1 MKDYKQLIKELP
13 AKSVVFAFGRFNP
26 PTIGHELLVKAVK
39 KLAQQR
45 NADHVIY
52 ASRSQDAKKNPLSVE
67 KKVKYLKLMFKST
80 NFAAAND
87 QERTFIEAAKALN
100 KKYKNIIMI
109 AGSDRIAE
117 FKRLLNTYNG
127 KDFNFDTI
135 EVVSAGE
142 RDPDADDA
150 TGMSASKMR
159 ALAVKG
165 SYSEF
170 KKGLPS
176 TVRDIDGKRLMN
188 DIRDGMGLEPIKEQ
202 IVLVKDE
209 LREKYFREEIFN
221 EGDIVESAGERF
233 TIVKRG
239 SNHLLLKEASG
250 NLVSKW
256 IQDVQPT
263 EEKED
268 MNEELT
274 DKTLRPT
281 DKIKVARI
289 IATMLGIDNVETSS
303 NAENLINQALRKV
316 RTKALNPEA
325 LHILDKMLNL
335 ATEQGIQYDATLKPS
350 KLKEGVTQIGGTD
363 KIETTTDSVV
373 VNKKSKFN
381 MAKDILRFNDF
392 KKLQKMQE
400 HEESEND
407 DKKNNESDH
416 DHEHQVQITDPT
428 EVGHTLVG
436 VAKQDNLRRRKIQY
450 HLGEQHKIP
459 HVDITSYGDEAGH
472 ENTAQHIATNPEH
485 TAKQKKLAKSFLDK
499 MQGMTEQKDKA
510 ALETAKANL
519 MAKHAREKESLAD
532 KHAREKE
539 SLKEEEISEAAPF
552 KTKEDAVKYAK
563 EKVKSHRDK
572 LDGIEIHAHSGGFDV
587 NHTSNSSGRN
597 SLQKIGAKHVG
608 TIYKEEVQL
617 EEHIVHVDDGSNYG
631 DKPHPKDVEHV
642 NAGVKKHGG
651 EFDGHSDKGA
661 YFKFKSQSDAKNF
674 ADHVKKSP
682 HKSVYADL
690 HEEVQLKEATVK
702 TQKYSWGTM
711 KTVHHGADFSIPLHP
726 EHHQAIAKLK
736 DEQEHKFKTED
747 GKHWTAR
754 RKGDEVHFQGA
765 NNGGSTKVKHTD
777 LKEEVQ
783 ICETADAG
791 LAAKAEK
798 SGISIG
804 TLRKVYKRGVAAWN
818 SGHRPGTTPQQ
829 WGMARV
835 NSYIGKGK
843 GTYHGADKDLR
854 EEELHEKKLPEVPKD
869 KESGLPKKYVAG
881 LSDSTAKARAAHFA
895 KADKLSDSNPEA
907 YKPAPGDA
915 TAKTKP
921 SKHTLKYRAMF
932 GEDMDEE
939 LYEACWDTH
948 KQVGMKKKGNRM
960 VPDCVP
966 KNEETEVCP
975 VCGKSPCECEKPN
988 AGPVAT
994 DKPYDAMFKE
1004 DEDEFDFPE
1013 PSDDEIESMAD
1024 ELSDDDYLDTYDE
1037 DELGII
1043 DDETGEELPEDEEEK
1058 KLKESVLMEVL
1069 SRIERMKAKSRIRRT
1084 SAKRERATKIALKR
1098 YSNTA
1103 TINKRARRLAIKM
1116 MKKRL
1121 LRGRDPSKVSVGEKE
1136 RIERTLEQRKALI
1149 GRIATRLAPRVRKV
1163 EKARLSHT
1171 KYTQGK
1177 QPSVF

>member
-13 AKSVVFAFGRFNP
+13 SKSVVFAFGRFNP

-52 ASRSQDAKKNPLSVE
+52 ASRTQDAKKNPLSVE
-67 KKVKYLKLMFKST
+67 KKVKYLKLMFKNT

-100 KKYKNIIMI
+100 KKYKNIVMV
-109 AGSDRIAE
+109 AGSDRIPE
-117 FKRLLNTYNG
+117 FKRLLNNYNG
-127 KDFNFDTI
+127 KEFNFDTI

-159 ALAVKG
+159 SIAVKG
-165 SYSEF
+165 NYAEF

-209 LREKYFREEIFN
+209 LREKYFRGEIFN

-239 SNHLLLKEASG
+239 SNHLLLKEESG

-268 MNEELT
+268 MNEALT
-274 DKTLRPT
+274 DKTLRPN

-289 IATMLGIDNVETSS
+289 IATMLGVDNAETSS
-303 NAENLINQALRKV
+303 NPENLINQALRKV

-350 KLKEGVTQIGGTD
+350 KLKEGVMQIGGTD
-363 KIETTTDSVV
+363 KIETPTDSVV
-373 VNKKSKFN
+373 VNKKSNFN

-392 KKLQKMQE
+392 KKLQKVQE
-400 HEESEND
+400 QHKGKESQAD
-407 DKKNNESDH
+407 HKKDNESDIDADFDSH
-416 DHEHQVQITDPT
+416 KADAR
-428 EVGHTLVG
+428 EVGHTLVSPG
-436 VAKQDNLRRRKIQY
+436 GQDNLRRRKVKH
-450 HLGEQHKIP
+450 HLGEQKVETGMDIHNKIMKKGMS
-459 HVDITSYGDEAGH
+459 TYEKEGGH
-472 ENTAQHIATNPEH
+472 ENTAQHVSTDPEH
-485 TAKQKKLAKSFLDK
+485 SAKQKKLAQSFLSR
-499 MQGMTEQKDKA
+499 MQGVAEEVKGDKDREAKA
-510 ALETAKANL
+510 VAKANL
-519 MAKHAREKESLAD
+519 VTKQAREKESLS
-532 KHAREKE
+532 HRHQRERE
-539 SLKEEEISEAAPF
+539 ALKEEEISEAAPF

-563 EKVKSHRDK
+563 EKVKSHRDT

-617 EEHIVHVDDGSNYG
+617 E
-631 DKPHPKDVEHV
+631 
-642 NAGVKKHGG
+642 
-651 EFDGHSDKGA
+651 
-661 YFKFKSQSDAKNF
+661 
-674 ADHVKKSP
+674 
-682 HKSVYADL
+682 
-690 HEEVQLKEATVK
+690 EATVK

-777 LKEEVQ
+777 LKEET
-783 ICETADAG
+783 IE
-791 LAAKAEK
+791 
-798 SGISIG
+798 
-804 TLRKVYKRGVAAWN
+804 
-818 SGHRPGTTPQQ
+818 
-829 WGMARV
+829 
-835 NSYIGKGK
+835 
-843 GTYHGADKDLR
+843 
-854 EEELHEKKLPEVPKD
+854 EKKVSEPTGKLKD
-869 KESGLPKKYVAG
+869 
-881 LSDSTAKARAAHFA
+881 
-895 KADKLSDSNPEA
+895 
-907 YKPAPGDA
+907 
-915 TAKTKP
+915 
-921 SKHTLKYRAMF
+921 
-932 GEDMDEE
+932 
-939 LYEACWDTH
+939 ACWKGYTA
-948 KQVGMKKKGNRM
+948 VGMKTKNGRK
-960 VPDCVP
+960 VPNCVP
-966 KNEETEVCP
+966 VNEEEIEEEVCP

-994 DKPYDAMFKE
+994 DKPFDPFFKE
-1004 DEDEFDFPE
+1004 DEDEIDFPE
-1013 PSDDEIESMAD
+1013 PSDDEIDGMAN
-1024 ELSDDDYLDTYDE
+1024 ELSDDDYLDAYDE

-1043 DDETGEELPEDEEEK
+1043 DDETGEELEADEEEEK
-1058 KLKESVLMEVL
+1058 KLKESTLMEVL
-1069 SRIERMKAKSRIRRT
+1069 SRIERMKAKARIRRT
-1084 SAKRERATKIALKR
+1084 KAKRERATKIALKR

-1103 TINKRARRLAIKM
+1103 TINKRARRLAIKL

-1136 RIERTLEQRKALI
+1136 RIERTLEKRKAII

-1171 KYTQGK
+1171 KYTQGS

>member
-1 MKDYKQLIKELP
+1 
-13 AKSVVFAFGRFNP
+13 
-26 PTIGHELLVKAVK
+26 
-39 KLAQQR
+39 
-45 NADHVIY
+45 
-52 ASRSQDAKKNPLSVE
+52 
-67 KKVKYLKLMFKST
+67 
-80 NFAAAND
+80 
-87 QERTFIEAAKALN
+87 
-100 KKYKNIIMI
+100 
-109 AGSDRIAE
+109 
-117 FKRLLNTYNG
+117 
-127 KDFNFDTI
+127 
-135 EVVSAGE
+135 
-142 RDPDADDA
+142 
-150 TGMSASKMR
+150 
-159 ALAVKG
+159 
-165 SYSEF
+165 
-170 KKGLPS
+170 
-176 TVRDIDGKRLMN
+176 
-188 DIRDGMGLEPIKEQ
+188 MGLEPIKEQ

-209 LREKYFREEIFN
+209 LREKFFRGEIFN

-233 TIVKRG
+233 TIIKRG

-268 MNEELT
+268 MNEALT

-289 IATMLGIDNVETSS
+289 IATMLGVDNAETSS
-303 NAENLINQALRKV
+303 NPENLINQALRKV

-363 KIETTTDSVV
+363 KIETTTDSIV
-373 VNKKSKFN
+373 VNKNSKYN
-381 MAKDILRFNDF
+381 IAKDILRFNDF
-392 KKLQKMQE
+392 KKLQKMNSVK
-400 HEESEND
+400 EEEEIKTPGQTNQIGGTLTS
-407 DKKNNESDH
+407 SD
-416 DHEHQVQITDPT
+416 TS
-428 EVGHTLVG
+428 
-436 VAKQDNLRRRKIQY
+436 DNLRRRKIKY
-450 HLGEQHKIP
+450 HLGEQNKPP
-459 HVDITSYGDEAGH
+459 HVDMSAYEDESAH
-472 ENTAQHIATNPEH
+472 ENTVDHIISSPEH
-485 TAKQKKLAKSFLDK
+485 TEKQKKLAKSFIDK
-499 MQGMTEQKDKA
+499 LRSVTEQDDSA
-510 ALETAKANL
+510 AKETAKANL
-519 MAKHAREKESLAD
+519 MAKHAREKQSLAD
-532 KHAREKE
+532 KQTREKE

-563 EKVKSHRDK
+563 EKVKTHRDK

-608 TIYKEEVQL
+608 TIYK
-617 EEHIVHVDDGSNYG
+617 
-631 DKPHPKDVEHV
+631 
-642 NAGVKKHGG
+642 
-651 EFDGHSDKGA
+651 
-661 YFKFKSQSDAKNF
+661 
-674 ADHVKKSP
+674 
-682 HKSVYADL
+682 
-690 HEEVQLKEATVK
+690 EEVQLKEATVK

-798 SGISIG
+798 SGVSIG
-804 TLRKVYKRGVAAWN
+804 TLRKVYRRGVAAWN

-835 NSYIGKGK
+835 NSYITKGK

-854 EEELHEKKLPEVPKD
+854 EEEIVENNLPEVPKD

-881 LSDSTAKARAAHFA
+881 LSDATAKARAAHFD
-895 KADKLSDSNPEA
+895 KADKLSDKDPEA

-966 KNEETEVCP
+966 KNEEAEVCP
-975 VCGKSPCECEKPN
+975 VCNKSPCECDKPS
-988 AGPVAT
+988 AGPVTT
-994 DKPYDAMFKE
+994 DKPFDAFFKE

-1024 ELSDDDYLDTYDE
+1024 ELSDDDYLDTYEE
-1037 DELGII
+1037 DELGIV
-1043 DDETGEELPEDEEEK
+1043 DDETGEELPEDEEEEK
-1058 KLKESVLMEVL
+1058 KLKESALMEVL
-1069 SRIERMKAKSRIRRT
+1069 SRIERMKAKARIRRT

-1103 TINKRARRLAIKM
+1103 TINKRARRLAIKL

-1136 RIERTLEQRKALI
+1136 RIERTLEKRKAVI

-1171 KYTQGK
+1171 KYTQGS

>member
-373 VNKKSKFN
+373 VNKNSKYNF
-381 MAKDILRFNDF
+381 AKDILRFNDF
-392 KKLQKMQE
+392 KKLKKMQE

-661 YFKFKSQSDAKNF
+661 YFKFKSKSDAKNF

-690 HEEVQLKEATVK
+690 HEEVQ
-702 TQKYSWGTM
+702 
-711 KTVHHGADFSIPLHP
+711 
-726 EHHQAIAKLK
+726 
-736 DEQEHKFKTED
+736 
-747 GKHWTAR
+747 
-754 RKGDEVHFQGA
+754 
-765 NNGGSTKVKHTD
+765 
-777 LKEEVQ
+777 
-783 ICETADAG
+783 ICETAEAG

-1024 ELSDDDYLDTYDE
+1024 ELSDDDYLDTYEE
-1037 DELGII
+1037 DELGIV

-1058 KLKESVLMEVL
+1058 KLKESALMEVL

-1136 RIERTLEQRKALI
+1136 RIERTLEKRKALI

-1171 KYTQGK
+1171 KYTQGS

>member
-127 KDFNFDTI
+127 KEFNFDTI

-159 ALAVKG
+159 SLAVKG

-202 IVLVKDE
+202 IILVKDE
-209 LREKYFREEIFN
+209 LREKFFRGEIFN

-289 IATMLGIDNVETSS
+289 IATMLGVDNAETSS
-303 NAENLINQALRKV
+303 NPENLINQALRKV

-350 KLKEGVTQIGGTD
+350 KLKEGAMQIGGTD

-373 VNKKSKFN
+373 VNKNSKYN
-381 MAKDILRFNDF
+381 IAKDILRFNDF
-392 KKLQKMQE
+392 KKLQKMNSVK
-400 HEESEND
+400 EEEEVKTPGQTN
-407 DKKNNESDH
+407 
-416 DHEHQVQITDPT
+416 QI
-428 EVGHTLVG
+428 GGTLSSG
-436 VAKQDNLRRRKIQY
+436 DTSDNLRRRKIKY
-450 HLGEQHKIP
+450 HLGEQSKPP
-459 HVDITSYGDEAGH
+459 HVDMSAYEDESAH
-472 ENTAQHIATNPEH
+472 ENTVDHIISSPEH
-485 TAKQKKLAKSFLDK
+485 TEKQKKLAKSFIDRLRSVN
-499 MQGMTEQKDKA
+499 EQDDKA
-510 ALETAKANL
+510 AKETAKANL
-519 MAKHAREKESLAD
+519 MAKHAKEKESLAD
-532 KHAREKE
+532 KHTREKE
-539 SLKEEEISEAAPF
+539 SLK
-552 KTKEDAVKYAK
+552 
-563 EKVKSHRDK
+563 
-572 LDGIEIHAHSGGFDV
+572 
-587 NHTSNSSGRN
+587 
-597 SLQKIGAKHVG
+597 
-608 TIYKEEVQL
+608 

-690 HEEVQLKEATVK
+690 HEEVQ
-702 TQKYSWGTM
+702 
-711 KTVHHGADFSIPLHP
+711 
-726 EHHQAIAKLK
+726 
-736 DEQEHKFKTED
+736 
-747 GKHWTAR
+747 
-754 RKGDEVHFQGA
+754 
-765 NNGGSTKVKHTD
+765 
-777 LKEEVQ
+777 

-791 LAAKAEK
+791 LAAKAAK

-804 TLRKVYKRGVAAWN
+804 TLRKVYRRGVAAWN

-854 EEELHEKKLPEVPKD
+854 EEELQEKKLPEVPKD

-895 KADKLSDSNPEA
+895 KADKLSDSDPEA

-948 KQVGMKKKGNRM
+948 KQIGMKKKGNRM

-975 VCGKSPCECEKPN
+975 VCGKSPCECEKPT
-988 AGPVAT
+988 AGPVTT
-994 DKPYDAMFKE
+994 DKPFDAMFKE

-1024 ELSDDDYLDTYDE
+1024 ELSDDDYLDTYED

-1043 DDETGEELPEDEEEK
+1043 DDETGEELPEDEEEEK
-1058 KLKESVLMEVL
+1058 KLKESALMEVL
-1069 SRIERMKAKSRIRRT
+1069 SRIERMKAKARIRRT

-1103 TINKRARRLAIKM
+1103 TINKRARRLAIKL

-1136 RIERTLEQRKALI
+1136 RIERTLEKRKAVI

-1163 EKARLSHT
+1163 EKARLSNT
-1171 KYTQGK
+1171 KYTQGS

>member
-159 ALAVKG
+159 SLAVKG

-209 LREKYFREEIFN
+209 LREKFFRGEIFN

-268 MNEELT
+268 MNEALT

-289 IATMLGIDNVETSS
+289 IATMLGVDNAETSS
-303 NAENLINQALRKV
+303 NPENLINQALRKV

-373 VNKKSKFN
+373 VNKNSKYN
-381 MAKDILRFNDF
+381 IAKDILRFNDF

-400 HEESEND
+400 REESENN
-407 DKKNNESDH
+407 DKKDNESDH
-416 DHEHQVQITDPT
+416 DYEHQVKITDPT

-436 VAKQDNLRRRKIQY
+436 AGKQDNLRRRKIKY
-450 HLGEQHKIP
+450 HLGEQ
-459 HVDITSYGDEAGH
+459 DDSA
-472 ENTAQHIATNPEH
+472 
-485 TAKQKKLAKSFLDK
+485 AK
-499 MQGMTEQKDKA
+499 
-510 ALETAKANL
+510 ETAKANL

-532 KHAREKE
+532 KHTREKE

-617 EEHIVHVDDGSNYG
+617 
-631 DKPHPKDVEHV
+631 
-642 NAGVKKHGG
+642 
-651 EFDGHSDKGA
+651 
-661 YFKFKSQSDAKNF
+661 
-674 ADHVKKSP
+674 
-682 HKSVYADL
+682 
-690 HEEVQLKEATVK
+690 KEATVK

-736 DEQEHKFKTED
+736 DEQEHHFKTED
-747 GKHWTAR
+747 GKQWTAR

-765 NNGGSTKVKHTD
+765 NNGSSTKVKHTD
-777 LKEEVQ
+777 LKEET
-783 ICETADAG
+783 IE
-791 LAAKAEK
+791 
-798 SGISIG
+798 
-804 TLRKVYKRGVAAWN
+804 
-818 SGHRPGTTPQQ
+818 
-829 WGMARV
+829 
-835 NSYIGKGK
+835 
-843 GTYHGADKDLR
+843 
-854 EEELHEKKLPEVPKD
+854 EKKVPEPTGKLKD
-869 KESGLPKKYVAG
+869 
-881 LSDSTAKARAAHFA
+881 
-895 KADKLSDSNPEA
+895 
-907 YKPAPGDA
+907 
-915 TAKTKP
+915 
-921 SKHTLKYRAMF
+921 
-932 GEDMDEE
+932 
-939 LYEACWDTH
+939 ACWKGYTA
-948 KQVGMKKKGNRM
+948 VGMKTKNGRK
-960 VPDCVP
+960 VPNCVP
-966 KNEETEVCP
+966 VNEEEIEEEVCP
-975 VCGKSPCECEKPN
+975 VCNKSPCECDKPS
-988 AGPVAT
+988 AGPVTT
-994 DKPYDAMFKE
+994 DKPFDPFFKE
-1004 DEDEFDFPE
+1004 DEDEIDFPE
-1013 PSDDEIESMAD
+1013 PSDDDIESMAD
-1024 ELSDDDYLDTYDE
+1024 ELSDDDYLDTYED
-1037 DELGII
+1037 DELGIV
-1043 DDETGEELPEDEEEK
+1043 DDETGEELPEDEEEEK
-1058 KLKESVLMEVL
+1058 KLKESALMEVL
-1069 SRIERMKAKSRIRRT
+1069 SRIERMKAKARIRRT

-1103 TINKRARRLAIKM
+1103 TINKRARRLAIKL

-1136 RIERTLEQRKALI
+1136 RIERTLEKRKAVI

-1171 KYTQGK
+1171 KYTQGS

>member
-127 KDFNFDTI
+127 KEFNFDTI

-159 ALAVKG
+159 SLAVKG

-176 TVRDIDGKRLMN
+176 SVRDIDGKRLMN

-202 IVLVKDE
+202 IILVKDE
-209 LREKYFREEIFN
+209 LREKFFRGEIFN

-268 MNEELT
+268 MNEALT
-274 DKTLRPT
+274 DKTLRPN

-289 IATMLGIDNVETSS
+289 IATMLGVDNAETSS
-303 NAENLINQALRKV
+303 NPENLINQALRKV

-350 KLKEGVTQIGGTD
+350 KLKEGAMQIGGTD
-363 KIETTTDSVV
+363 KIETPTDSVV
-373 VNKKSKFN
+373 VNKNSKYNF
-381 MAKDILRFNDF
+381 AKDILRFNDF

-400 HEESEND
+400 HEESESD
-407 DKKNNESDH
+407 DKKDNESDH
-416 DHEHQVQITDPT
+416 DYEHQVQITDPT

-436 VAKQDNLRRRKIQY
+436 AGKQDNLRRRKIKY

-459 HVDITSYGDEAGH
+459 HVDMTSYGDEAGH

-539 SLKEEEISEAAPF
+539 SLKEE
-552 KTKEDAVKYAK
+552 
-563 EKVKSHRDK
+563 
-572 LDGIEIHAHSGGFDV
+572 
-587 NHTSNSSGRN
+587 
-597 SLQKIGAKHVG
+597 
-608 TIYKEEVQL
+608 
-617 EEHIVHVDDGSNYG
+617 HIVHVDDGSNYG

-690 HEEVQLKEATVK
+690 HEEVQ
-702 TQKYSWGTM
+702 
-711 KTVHHGADFSIPLHP
+711 
-726 EHHQAIAKLK
+726 
-736 DEQEHKFKTED
+736 
-747 GKHWTAR
+747 
-754 RKGDEVHFQGA
+754 
-765 NNGGSTKVKHTD
+765 
-777 LKEEVQ
+777 
-783 ICETADAG
+783 ICETAEAG

-798 SGISIG
+798 SGVSIG
-804 TLRKVYKRGVAAWN
+804 TLRKVYRRGVAAWN

-835 NSYIGKGK
+835 NSYITKGK

-854 EEELHEKKLPEVPKD
+854 EEELQEKKLPEVPKD

-881 LSDSTAKARAAHFA
+881 LSDATAKARAAHW
-895 KADKLSDSNPEA
+895 DKMDKKSDSDPSA
-907 YKPAPGDA
+907 YEPAPGDA

-932 GEDMDEE
+932 NEDMDEE

-948 KQVGMKKKGNRM
+948 KQIGMKKKGNRM

-975 VCGKSPCECEKPN
+975 VCGKSPCECEKPTT
-988 AGPVAT
+988 GPVAT
-994 DKPYDAMFKE
+994 DKPFDAMFKE

-1024 ELSDDDYLDTYDE
+1024 ELSDDDYLDTYEE
-1037 DELGII
+1037 DELGIV
-1043 DDETGEELPEDEEEK
+1043 DDETGEELPEDEEEEK
-1058 KLKESVLMEVL
+1058 KLKESALMEVL
-1069 SRIERMKAKSRIRRT
+1069 SRIERMKAKARIRRT

-1103 TINKRARRLAIKM
+1103 TINKRARRLAIKL

-1136 RIERTLEQRKALI
+1136 RIERTLEKRKAVI

-1171 KYTQGK
+1171 KYTQGS

>member
-127 KDFNFDTI
+127 KEFNFDTI

-159 ALAVKG
+159 SLAVKG

-202 IVLVKDE
+202 IILVKDE
-209 LREKYFREEIFN
+209 LREKFFRGEIFN

-289 IATMLGIDNVETSS
+289 IATMLGVDNAETSS
-303 NAENLINQALRKV
+303 NPENLINQALRKV

-350 KLKEGVTQIGGTD
+350 KLKEGAMQIGGTD

-373 VNKKSKFN
+373 VNKNSKYN
-381 MAKDILRFNDF
+381 IAKDILRFNDF
-392 KKLQKMQE
+392 KKLQKMNSVK
-400 HEESEND
+400 EEEEVKTPGQTN
-407 DKKNNESDH
+407 
-416 DHEHQVQITDPT
+416 QI
-428 EVGHTLVG
+428 GGTLSSG
-436 VAKQDNLRRRKIQY
+436 DTSDNLRRRKIKY
-450 HLGEQHKIP
+450 HLGEQSKPP
-459 HVDITSYGDEAGH
+459 HVDMSAYEDESAH
-472 ENTAQHIATNPEH
+472 ENTVDHIISSPEH
-485 TAKQKKLAKSFLDK
+485 TEKQKKLAKSFIDRLRSVN
-499 MQGMTEQKDKA
+499 EQDDKA
-510 ALETAKANL
+510 AKETAKANL

-532 KHAREKE
+532 KHTREKE
-539 SLKEEEISEAAPF
+539 SLK
-552 KTKEDAVKYAK
+552 
-563 EKVKSHRDK
+563 
-572 LDGIEIHAHSGGFDV
+572 
-587 NHTSNSSGRN
+587 
-597 SLQKIGAKHVG
+597 
-608 TIYKEEVQL
+608 

-690 HEEVQLKEATVK
+690 HEEVQ
-702 TQKYSWGTM
+702 
-711 KTVHHGADFSIPLHP
+711 
-726 EHHQAIAKLK
+726 
-736 DEQEHKFKTED
+736 
-747 GKHWTAR
+747 
-754 RKGDEVHFQGA
+754 
-765 NNGGSTKVKHTD
+765 
-777 LKEEVQ
+777 

-791 LAAKAEK
+791 LAAKAAK

-804 TLRKVYKRGVAAWN
+804 TLRKVYRRGVAAWN

-854 EEELHEKKLPEVPKD
+854 EEELQEKKLPEVPKD

-881 LSDSTAKARAAHFA
+881 LSDSTAKARAAHFT
-895 KADKLSDSNPEA
+895 KADKLSDSDPEA

-948 KQVGMKKKGNRM
+948 KQIGMKKKGNRM

-975 VCGKSPCECEKPN
+975 VCGKSPCECEKPT
-988 AGPVAT
+988 AGPVTT
-994 DKPYDAMFKE
+994 DKPFDAMFKE

-1024 ELSDDDYLDTYDE
+1024 ELSDDDYLDTYED

-1043 DDETGEELPEDEEEK
+1043 DDETGEELPEDEEEEK
-1058 KLKESVLMEVL
+1058 KLKESALMEVL
-1069 SRIERMKAKSRIRRT
+1069 SRIERMKAKARIRRT

-1103 TINKRARRLAIKM
+1103 TINKRARRLAIKL

-1136 RIERTLEQRKALI
+1136 RIERTLEKRKAVI

-1163 EKARLSHT
+1163 EKARLSNT
-1171 KYTQGK
+1171 KYTQGS

>member
-159 ALAVKG
+159 SLAVKG

-209 LREKYFREEIFN
+209 LREKFFRGEIFN

-268 MNEELT
+268 MNEALT

-289 IATMLGIDNVETSS
+289 IATMLGVDNAETSS
-303 NAENLINQALRKV
+303 NPENLINQALRKV

-373 VNKKSKFN
+373 VNKNSKYN
-381 MAKDILRFNDF
+381 IAKDILRFNDF

-400 HEESEND
+400 REESENN
-407 DKKNNESDH
+407 DKKDNESDH
-416 DHEHQVQITDPT
+416 DYEHQVKITDPT

-436 VAKQDNLRRRKIQY
+436 AGKQDNLRRRKIKY
-450 HLGEQHKIP
+450 HLGEQ
-459 HVDITSYGDEAGH
+459 DDSA
-472 ENTAQHIATNPEH
+472 
-485 TAKQKKLAKSFLDK
+485 AK
-499 MQGMTEQKDKA
+499 
-510 ALETAKANL
+510 ETAKANL
-519 MAKHAREKESLAD
+519 MAKHAKEKESLAD

-617 EEHIVHVDDGSNYG
+617 
-631 DKPHPKDVEHV
+631 
-642 NAGVKKHGG
+642 
-651 EFDGHSDKGA
+651 
-661 YFKFKSQSDAKNF
+661 
-674 ADHVKKSP
+674 
-682 HKSVYADL
+682 
-690 HEEVQLKEATVK
+690 KEATVK

-736 DEQEHKFKTED
+736 DEQEHHFKTED
-747 GKHWTAR
+747 GKQWTAR

-765 NNGGSTKVKHTD
+765 NNGSSTKVKHTD
-777 LKEEVQ
+777 LKEET
-783 ICETADAG
+783 IE
-791 LAAKAEK
+791 
-798 SGISIG
+798 
-804 TLRKVYKRGVAAWN
+804 
-818 SGHRPGTTPQQ
+818 
-829 WGMARV
+829 
-835 NSYIGKGK
+835 
-843 GTYHGADKDLR
+843 
-854 EEELHEKKLPEVPKD
+854 EKKVPEPTGKLKD
-869 KESGLPKKYVAG
+869 
-881 LSDSTAKARAAHFA
+881 
-895 KADKLSDSNPEA
+895 
-907 YKPAPGDA
+907 
-915 TAKTKP
+915 
-921 SKHTLKYRAMF
+921 
-932 GEDMDEE
+932 
-939 LYEACWDTH
+939 ACWKGYTA
-948 KQVGMKKKGNRM
+948 VGMKTKNGRK
-960 VPDCVP
+960 VPNCVP
-966 KNEETEVCP
+966 VNEEEIEEEVCP
-975 VCGKSPCECEKPN
+975 VCNKSPCECDKPS
-988 AGPVAT
+988 AGPVTT
-994 DKPYDAMFKE
+994 DKPFDPFFKE
-1004 DEDEFDFPE
+1004 DEDEIDFPE
-1013 PSDDEIESMAD
+1013 PSDDDIESMAD
-1024 ELSDDDYLDTYDE
+1024 ELSDDDYLETYED
-1037 DELGII
+1037 DELGIV
-1043 DDETGEELPEDEEEK
+1043 DDETGEELPEDEEEEK
-1058 KLKESVLMEVL
+1058 KLKESALMEVL
-1069 SRIERMKAKSRIRRT
+1069 SRIERMKAKARIRRT

-1103 TINKRARRLAIKM
+1103 TINKRARRLAIKL

-1136 RIERTLEQRKALI
+1136 RIERTLEKRKAVI

-1171 KYTQGK
+1171 KYTQGS

>member
-127 KDFNFDTI
+127 KEFNFDTI

-159 ALAVKG
+159 SLAVKG

-176 TVRDIDGKRLMN
+176 SVRDIDGKRLMN

-202 IVLVKDE
+202 IILVKDE
-209 LREKYFREEIFN
+209 LREKFFRGEIFN

-268 MNEELT
+268 MNEALT
-274 DKTLRPT
+274 DKTLRPN

-289 IATMLGIDNVETSS
+289 IATMLGVDNAETSS
-303 NAENLINQALRKV
+303 NPENLINQALRKV

-350 KLKEGVTQIGGTD
+350 KLKEGAMQIGGTD
-363 KIETTTDSVV
+363 KIETPTDSVV
-373 VNKKSKFN
+373 VNKNSKYN
-381 MAKDILRFNDF
+381 IAKDILRFNDF

-400 HEESEND
+400 HEESESD
-407 DKKNNESDH
+407 DKKDNESDH
-416 DHEHQVQITDPT
+416 DYEHQVQITDPT

-436 VAKQDNLRRRKIQY
+436 AGKQDNLRRRKIKY

-459 HVDITSYGDEAGH
+459 HVDMTSYGDEAGH

-539 SLKEEEISEAAPF
+539 SLKEE
-552 KTKEDAVKYAK
+552 
-563 EKVKSHRDK
+563 
-572 LDGIEIHAHSGGFDV
+572 
-587 NHTSNSSGRN
+587 
-597 SLQKIGAKHVG
+597 
-608 TIYKEEVQL
+608 
-617 EEHIVHVDDGSNYG
+617 HIVHVDDGSNYG

-690 HEEVQLKEATVK
+690 HEEIQLEEATVK

-765 NNGGSTKVKHTD
+765 NNGSSTKVKHTD
-777 LKEEVQ
+777 LKEET
-783 ICETADAG
+783 IE
-791 LAAKAEK
+791 
-798 SGISIG
+798 
-804 TLRKVYKRGVAAWN
+804 
-818 SGHRPGTTPQQ
+818 
-829 WGMARV
+829 
-835 NSYIGKGK
+835 
-843 GTYHGADKDLR
+843 
-854 EEELHEKKLPEVPKD
+854 EKKVSEPTGKLKD
-869 KESGLPKKYVAG
+869 
-881 LSDSTAKARAAHFA
+881 
-895 KADKLSDSNPEA
+895 
-907 YKPAPGDA
+907 
-915 TAKTKP
+915 
-921 SKHTLKYRAMF
+921 
-932 GEDMDEE
+932 
-939 LYEACWDTH
+939 ACWKGYTA
-948 KQVGMKKKGNRM
+948 VGMKTKNGRK
-960 VPDCVP
+960 VPNCVP
-966 KNEETEVCP
+966 VNEEEIEEEVCP
-975 VCGKSPCECEKPN
+975 VCGKSPCECEKPT
-988 AGPVAT
+988 AGPVTT
-994 DKPYDAMFKE
+994 DKPFDAMFKE

-1037 DELGII
+1037 DELGIV
-1043 DDETGEELPEDEEEK
+1043 DDETGEELPEDEEEEK
-1058 KLKESVLMEVL
+1058 KLKESTLMEVL
-1069 SRIERMKAKSRIRRT
+1069 SRIERMKAKARIRRT

-1103 TINKRARRLAIKM
+1103 TINKRARRLAIKL

-1136 RIERTLEQRKALI
+1136 RIERTLEKRKAVI

-1171 KYTQGK
+1171 KYTQGS

>member
-127 KDFNFDTI
+127 KEFNFDTI

-159 ALAVKG
+159 SLAVKG

-176 TVRDIDGKRLMN
+176 SVRDIDGKRLMN

-209 LREKYFREEIFN
+209 LREKFFRGEIFN

-289 IATMLGIDNVETSS
+289 IATMLGVDNAETSS
-303 NAENLINQALRKV
+303 NPENLINQALRKV

-350 KLKEGVTQIGGTD
+350 KLKEGAMQIGGTD

-373 VNKKSKFN
+373 VNKNSKYN
-381 MAKDILRFNDF
+381 IAKDILRFNDF
-392 KKLQKMQE
+392 KKLQKMNSVK
-400 HEESEND
+400 EEEEVKTPGQTN
-407 DKKNNESDH
+407 
-416 DHEHQVQITDPT
+416 QI
-428 EVGHTLVG
+428 GGTLSLG
-436 VAKQDNLRRRKIQY
+436 DTTDNLRRRKIKY
-450 HLGEQHKIP
+450 HLGEQSKPP
-459 HVDITSYGDEAGH
+459 HVDMSAYEDESAH
-472 ENTAQHIATNPEH
+472 ENTVDHIISSPEH
-485 TAKQKKLAKSFLDK
+485 TEKQKKLAKSFIDRLRSVN
-499 MQGMTEQKDKA
+499 EQDDKA
-510 ALETAKANL
+510 AKETAKANL

-532 KHAREKE
+532 KHTREKE
-539 SLKEEEISEAAPF
+539 SLK
-552 KTKEDAVKYAK
+552 
-563 EKVKSHRDK
+563 
-572 LDGIEIHAHSGGFDV
+572 
-587 NHTSNSSGRN
+587 
-597 SLQKIGAKHVG
+597 
-608 TIYKEEVQL
+608 

-682 HKSVYADL
+682 HKSVHADL
-690 HEEVQLKEATVK
+690 H
-702 TQKYSWGTM
+702 
-711 KTVHHGADFSIPLHP
+711 
-726 EHHQAIAKLK
+726 
-736 DEQEHKFKTED
+736 
-747 GKHWTAR
+747 
-754 RKGDEVHFQGA
+754 
-765 NNGGSTKVKHTD
+765 
-777 LKEEVQ
+777 EEVQ

-791 LAAKAEK
+791 LAAKAAK

-804 TLRKVYKRGVAAWN
+804 TLRKVYRRGVAAWN

-835 NSYIGKGK
+835 NSYIGKGS

-854 EEELHEKKLPEVPKD
+854 EEELQEKKLPEVPKD

-895 KADKLSDSNPEA
+895 KADKLSDSDPEA

-948 KQVGMKKKGNRM
+948 KQIGMKKKGNRM

-975 VCGKSPCECEKPN
+975 VCGKSPCECEKPT
-988 AGPVAT
+988 AGPVTT
-994 DKPYDAMFKE
+994 DKPFDAMFKE

-1024 ELSDDDYLDTYDE
+1024 ELSDDDYLDTYED

-1043 DDETGEELPEDEEEK
+1043 DDETGEELPEDEEEEK
-1058 KLKESVLMEVL
+1058 KLKESALMEVL
-1069 SRIERMKAKSRIRRT
+1069 SRIERMKAKARIRRT

-1103 TINKRARRLAIKM
+1103 TINKRARRLAIKL

-1136 RIERTLEQRKALI
+1136 RIERTLEKRKAVI

-1163 EKARLSHT
+1163 EKARLSNT
-1171 KYTQGK
+1171 KYTQGS

>member
-127 KDFNFDTI
+127 KEFNFDTI

-159 ALAVKG
+159 SLAVKG

-176 TVRDIDGKRLMN
+176 SVRDIDGKRLMN

-202 IVLVKDE
+202 IILVKDE
-209 LREKYFREEIFN
+209 LREKFFRGEIFN

-268 MNEELT
+268 MNEALT
-274 DKTLRPT
+274 DKTLRPN

-289 IATMLGIDNVETSS
+289 IATMLGVDNAETSS
-303 NAENLINQALRKV
+303 NPENLINQALRKV

-350 KLKEGVTQIGGTD
+350 KLKEGAMQIGGTD
-363 KIETTTDSVV
+363 KIETPTDSVV
-373 VNKKSKFN
+373 VNKNSKYNF
-381 MAKDILRFNDF
+381 AKDILRFNDF

-400 HEESEND
+400 HEESESD
-407 DKKNNESDH
+407 DKKDNESDH
-416 DHEHQVQITDPT
+416 DYEHQVQITDPT

-436 VAKQDNLRRRKIQY
+436 AGKQDNLRRRKIKY

-459 HVDITSYGDEAGH
+459 HVDMTSYGDEAGH

-539 SLKEEEISEAAPF
+539 SLKEE
-552 KTKEDAVKYAK
+552 
-563 EKVKSHRDK
+563 
-572 LDGIEIHAHSGGFDV
+572 
-587 NHTSNSSGRN
+587 
-597 SLQKIGAKHVG
+597 
-608 TIYKEEVQL
+608 
-617 EEHIVHVDDGSNYG
+617 HIVHVDDGSNYG

-690 HEEVQLKEATVK
+690 HEEIQLEEATVK

-765 NNGGSTKVKHTD
+765 NNGSSTKVKHTD
-777 LKEEVQ
+777 LKEET
-783 ICETADAG
+783 IE
-791 LAAKAEK
+791 
-798 SGISIG
+798 
-804 TLRKVYKRGVAAWN
+804 
-818 SGHRPGTTPQQ
+818 
-829 WGMARV
+829 
-835 NSYIGKGK
+835 
-843 GTYHGADKDLR
+843 
-854 EEELHEKKLPEVPKD
+854 EKKVSEPTGKLKD
-869 KESGLPKKYVAG
+869 
-881 LSDSTAKARAAHFA
+881 
-895 KADKLSDSNPEA
+895 
-907 YKPAPGDA
+907 
-915 TAKTKP
+915 
-921 SKHTLKYRAMF
+921 
-932 GEDMDEE
+932 
-939 LYEACWDTH
+939 ACWKGYTA
-948 KQVGMKKKGNRM
+948 VGMKTKNGRK
-960 VPDCVP
+960 VPNCVP
-966 KNEETEVCP
+966 VNEEEIEEEVCP
-975 VCGKSPCECEKPN
+975 VCGKSPCECEKPT
-988 AGPVAT
+988 AGPVTT
-994 DKPYDAMFKE
+994 DKPFDAMFKE

-1013 PSDDEIESMAD
+1013 PSDDEIDSMAD
-1024 ELSDDDYLDTYDE
+1024 ELSDDDYLDTYEE
-1037 DELGII
+1037 DELGIV
-1043 DDETGEELPEDEEEK
+1043 DDETGEELPEDEEEEK
-1058 KLKESVLMEVL
+1058 KLKESALMEVL
-1069 SRIERMKAKSRIRRT
+1069 SRIERMKAKARIRRT

-1103 TINKRARRLAIKM
+1103 TINKRARRLAIKL

-1136 RIERTLEQRKALI
+1136 RIERTLEKRKAII

-1171 KYTQGK
+1171 KYTQGS

>member
-1 MKDYKQLIKELP
+1 MDKMKDYKQLIKELP
-13 AKSVVFAFGRFNP
+13 SKTVVFAFGRFNP
-26 PTIGHELLVKAVK
+26 PTMGHELLVKAVK
-39 KLAQQR
+39 KLAGQR

-67 KKVKYLKLMFKST
+67 KKIKYLKLMFKNT

-87 QERTFIEAAKALN
+87 QERTFIEAAKVLN

-109 AGSDRIAE
+109 AGSDRISE

-127 KDFNFDTI
+127 KEFNFDTI

-159 ALAVKG
+159 SLAVKG
-165 SYSEF
+165 SYVEF

-176 TVRDIDGKRLMN
+176 SVRDIDGKRLMN

-202 IVLVKDE
+202 IVFVKDK
-209 LREKYFREEIFN
+209 LREKFFRGEIFN
-221 EGDIVESAGERF
+221 EGDIVESDGERF

-239 SNHLLLKEASG
+239 SNHLLLKESSG

-268 MNEELT
+268 MNEALT

-289 IATMLGIDNVETSS
+289 IATMLGVDNAETSS
-303 NAENLINQALRKV
+303 NPENLINQALRKV

-350 KLKEGVTQIGGTD
+350 KLKEGAMQIGGTD

-373 VNKKSKFN
+373 VNKNSKYN
-381 MAKDILRFNDF
+381 IAKDILRFNDF
-392 KKLQKMQE
+392 KKLQKMNSVKEEQE
-400 HEESEND
+400 ETPG
-407 DKKNNESDH
+407 
-416 DHEHQVQITDPT
+416 QTVQIGATI
-428 EVGHTLVG
+428 
-436 VAKQDNLRRRKIQY
+436 AKDSTDNLRRRKVKY
-450 HLGEQHKIP
+450 HLGEQ
-459 HVDITSYGDEAGH
+459 D
-472 ENTAQHIATNPEH
+472 
-485 TAKQKKLAKSFLDK
+485 
-499 MQGMTEQKDKA
+499 DKA
-510 ALETAKANL
+510 AKETAKANL

-532 KHAREKE
+532 KHTREKE
-539 SLKEEEISEAAPF
+539 SLSELSTDLLARYKKKAGEQASAADKAGDYDKGNKRFSGIIKATKKQFNNDLKEE
-552 KTKEDAVKYAK
+552 
-563 EKVKSHRDK
+563 H
-572 LDGIEIHAHSGGFDV
+572 L
-587 NHTSNSSGRN
+587 
-597 SLQKIGAKHVG
+597 
-608 TIYKEEVQL
+608 
-617 EEHIVHVDDGSNYG
+617 VHVDDGSNYG

-682 HKSVYADL
+682 HKSVHADL
-690 HEEVQLKEATVK
+690 H
-702 TQKYSWGTM
+702 
-711 KTVHHGADFSIPLHP
+711 
-726 EHHQAIAKLK
+726 
-736 DEQEHKFKTED
+736 
-747 GKHWTAR
+747 
-754 RKGDEVHFQGA
+754 
-765 NNGGSTKVKHTD
+765 
-777 LKEEVQ
+777 EEVQ

-791 LAAKAEK
+791 LAAKAAK

-835 NSYIGKGK
+835 NSYIGKGS

-854 EEELHEKKLPEVPKD
+854 EEELQEKKLPEVPKD

-895 KADKLSDSNPEA
+895 KADKLSDSDPEA

-932 GEDMDEE
+932 GESMDEE

-948 KQVGMKKKGNRM
+948 KQIGMKKKGNRM

-966 KNEETEVCP
+966 KNEENT
-975 VCGKSPCECEKPN
+975 
-988 AGPVAT
+988 
-994 DKPYDAMFKE
+994 MFKE

-1013 PSDDEIESMAD
+1013 PSDDDIESMAD
-1024 ELSDDDYLDTYDE
+1024 KLTDDDYLETYDE

-1043 DDETGEELPEDEEEK
+1043 DDETGEELPEDEEEEK
-1058 KLKESVLMEVL
+1058 KLKESALMEVL

-1103 TINKRARRLAIKM
+1103 TINKRARRLAVKL
-1116 MKKRL
+1116 MKQRM
-1121 LRGRDPSKVSVGEKE
+1121 LRGRDVSKLSVGEKE
-1136 RIERTLEQRKALI
+1136 RIERTLEQRKAII
-1149 GRIATRLAPRVRKV
+1149 GRIATRLAPRVRKI
-1163 EKARLSHT
+1163 EKARLSHS
-1171 KYTQGK
+1171 KYTQGN

>member
-127 KDFNFDTI
+127 KEFNFDTI

-159 ALAVKG
+159 SLAVKG

-176 TVRDIDGKRLMN
+176 SVRDIDGKRLMN

-209 LREKYFREEIFN
+209 LREKFFRGEIFN

-274 DKTLRPT
+274 DKTLRPN

-289 IATMLGIDNVETSS
+289 IATMLGVDNAETSS
-303 NAENLINQALRKV
+303 NPENLINQALRKV

-350 KLKEGVTQIGGTD
+350 KLKEGAMQIGGTD

-373 VNKKSKFN
+373 VNKNSKYN
-381 MAKDILRFNDF
+381 IAKDILRFNDF
-392 KKLQKMQE
+392 KKLQKMNSVK
-400 HEESEND
+400 EEEEVKTPGQTN
-407 DKKNNESDH
+407 
-416 DHEHQVQITDPT
+416 QI
-428 EVGHTLVG
+428 GGTLSSG
-436 VAKQDNLRRRKIQY
+436 DTSDNLRRRKIKY
-450 HLGEQHKIP
+450 HLGEQSKPP
-459 HVDITSYGDEAGH
+459 HVDMSAYEDESAH
-472 ENTAQHIATNPEH
+472 ENTVDHIISSPEH
-485 TAKQKKLAKSFLDK
+485 TEKQKKLAKSFIDRLRSVN
-499 MQGMTEQKDKA
+499 EQDDKA
-510 ALETAKANL
+510 AKETAKANL
-519 MAKHAREKESLAD
+519 MAKHAKEKESLAD
-532 KHAREKE
+532 KHTREKE
-539 SLKEEEISEAAPF
+539 SLK
-552 KTKEDAVKYAK
+552 
-563 EKVKSHRDK
+563 
-572 LDGIEIHAHSGGFDV
+572 
-587 NHTSNSSGRN
+587 
-597 SLQKIGAKHVG
+597 
-608 TIYKEEVQL
+608 

-690 HEEVQLKEATVK
+690 HEEVQ
-702 TQKYSWGTM
+702 
-711 KTVHHGADFSIPLHP
+711 
-726 EHHQAIAKLK
+726 
-736 DEQEHKFKTED
+736 
-747 GKHWTAR
+747 
-754 RKGDEVHFQGA
+754 
-765 NNGGSTKVKHTD
+765 
-777 LKEEVQ
+777 

-791 LAAKAEK
+791 LAAKAAK

-804 TLRKVYKRGVAAWN
+804 TLRKVYRRGVAAWN

-854 EEELHEKKLPEVPKD
+854 EEELQEKKLPEVPKD

-895 KADKLSDSNPEA
+895 KADKLSDSDPEA

-948 KQVGMKKKGNRM
+948 KQIGMKKKGNRM

-975 VCGKSPCECEKPN
+975 VCGKSPCECEKPT
-988 AGPVAT
+988 AGPVTT
-994 DKPYDAMFKE
+994 DKPFDAMFKE

-1024 ELSDDDYLDTYDE
+1024 ELSDDDYLDTYED

-1043 DDETGEELPEDEEEK
+1043 DDETGEELPEDEEEEK
-1058 KLKESVLMEVL
+1058 KLKESALMEVL
-1069 SRIERMKAKSRIRRT
+1069 SRIERMKAKARIRRT
-1084 SAKRERATKIALKR
+1084 SAKRARATKIALKR

-1103 TINKRARRLAIKM
+1103 TINKRARRLAIKL

-1136 RIERTLEQRKALI
+1136 RIERTLEKRKAVI

-1163 EKARLSHT
+1163 EKARLSNT
-1171 KYTQGK
+1171 KYTQGS

>member
-13 AKSVVFAFGRFNP
+13 SKSVVFAFGRFNP

-52 ASRSQDAKKNPLSVE
+52 ASRTQDAKKNPLSVE
-67 KKVKYLKLMFKST
+67 KKVKYLKLMFKNT

-100 KKYKNIIMI
+100 KKYKNIVMV
-109 AGSDRIAE
+109 AGSDRIPE
-117 FKRLLNTYNG
+117 FKRLLNNYNG
-127 KDFNFDTI
+127 KEFNFDTI

-159 ALAVKG
+159 SIAVKG
-165 SYSEF
+165 NYAEF

-209 LREKYFREEIFN
+209 LREKYFRGEIFN

-239 SNHLLLKEASG
+239 SNHLLLKEESG

-268 MNEELT
+268 MNEALT
-274 DKTLRPT
+274 DKTLRPN

-289 IATMLGIDNVETSS
+289 IATMLGVDNAETSS
-303 NAENLINQALRKV
+303 NPENLINQALRKV

-335 ATEQGIQYDATLKPS
+335 ATEQGIQYDSTLKPS
-350 KLKEGVTQIGGTD
+350 KLKEGVMQIGGTD
-363 KIETTTDSVV
+363 KIETPTDSVV
-373 VNKKSKFN
+373 VNKKSNFN

-392 KKLQKMQE
+392 KKLQKVQE
-400 HEESEND
+400 QHKGKESQADHNKD
-407 DKKNNESDH
+407 NESDVDADFDSH
-416 DHEHQVQITDPT
+416 KADKR
-428 EVGHTLVG
+428 EVGHTLVSPG
-436 VAKQDNLRRRKIQY
+436 GQDNLRRRKVKY
-450 HLGEQHKIP
+450 HLGEQKVETGMDIHNKIMKKGMS
-459 HVDITSYGDEAGH
+459 TYEKEGGH
-472 ENTAQHIATNPEH
+472 ELTAQHISTDPEH
-485 TAKQKKLAKSFLDK
+485 SAKQKKLAQSFLSR
-499 MQGMTEQKDKA
+499 MQGVAEEVKDGKDKEA
-510 ALETAKANL
+510 MDIAKANL
-519 MAKHAREKESLAD
+519 ATKHAREKESLSH
-532 KHAREKE
+532 KHQREKE
-539 SLKEEEISEAAPF
+539 ALKEEDISEAAPF

-563 EKVKSHRDK
+563 EKVKSHRDT

-617 EEHIVHVDDGSNYG
+617 E
-631 DKPHPKDVEHV
+631 
-642 NAGVKKHGG
+642 
-651 EFDGHSDKGA
+651 
-661 YFKFKSQSDAKNF
+661 
-674 ADHVKKSP
+674 
-682 HKSVYADL
+682 
-690 HEEVQLKEATVK
+690 EATVK

-777 LKEEVQ
+777 LKEET
-783 ICETADAG
+783 IE
-791 LAAKAEK
+791 
-798 SGISIG
+798 
-804 TLRKVYKRGVAAWN
+804 
-818 SGHRPGTTPQQ
+818 
-829 WGMARV
+829 
-835 NSYIGKGK
+835 
-843 GTYHGADKDLR
+843 
-854 EEELHEKKLPEVPKD
+854 EKKVSEPTGKLKD
-869 KESGLPKKYVAG
+869 
-881 LSDSTAKARAAHFA
+881 
-895 KADKLSDSNPEA
+895 
-907 YKPAPGDA
+907 
-915 TAKTKP
+915 
-921 SKHTLKYRAMF
+921 
-932 GEDMDEE
+932 
-939 LYEACWDTH
+939 ACWKGYTA
-948 KQVGMKKKGNRM
+948 VGMKTKNGRK
-960 VPDCVP
+960 VPNCVP
-966 KNEETEVCP
+966 VNEEEIEEEVCP

-994 DKPYDAMFKE
+994 DKPFDAMFKE

-1013 PSDDEIESMAD
+1013 PSDDEIDSMAD

-1037 DELGII
+1037 DELGIV
-1043 DDETGEELPEDEEEK
+1043 DDETGEELEADEEEEK
-1058 KLKESVLMEVL
+1058 KLEESTLMEVL
-1069 SRIERMKAKSRIRRT
+1069 SRIERMKAKARIRRT
-1084 SAKRERATKIALKR
+1084 KAKRERATKIALKR

-1103 TINKRARRLAIKM
+1103 TINKRARRLAIKL

-1136 RIERTLEQRKALI
+1136 RIERTLEKRKAII

-1171 KYTQGK
+1171 KYTQGS

>member
-1 MKDYKQLIKELP
+1 MKDYRQLIKELP
-13 AKSVVFAFGRFNP
+13 SKSVVFAFGRFNP

-52 ASRSQDAKKNPLSVE
+52 ASRTQDAKKNPLSVE
-67 KKVKYLKLMFKST
+67 KKVKYLKLMFKNT

-100 KKYKNIIMI
+100 KKYKNIVMV
-109 AGSDRIAE
+109 AGSDRIPE
-117 FKRLLNTYNG
+117 FKRLLNNYNG
-127 KDFNFDTI
+127 KEFNFDTI

-159 ALAVKG
+159 SIAVKG
-165 SYSEF
+165 NYAEF

-209 LREKYFREEIFN
+209 LREKYFRGEIFN

-268 MNEELT
+268 MNEALT
-274 DKTLRPT
+274 DKTLKAT

-289 IATMLGIDNVETSS
+289 IATMLGVDNAETSS
-303 NAENLINQALRKV
+303 NPENLINQALRKV

-350 KLKEGVTQIGGTD
+350 KLKEGVMQIGGTD

-373 VNKKSKFN
+373 VNKKSKYN

-392 KKLQKMQE
+392 KKLQKVQE
-400 HEESEND
+400 QHKGGESQAD
-407 DKKNNESDH
+407 HKKDNESDIDADFDSH
-416 DHEHQVQITDPT
+416 KADKK
-428 EVGHTLVG
+428 EVGHTLVSPG
-436 VAKQDNLRRRKIQY
+436 GQDNLRRRKVKY
-450 HLGEQHKIP
+450 HLGEQKVETGMDIHNKIMKKGMS
-459 HVDITSYGDEAGH
+459 TYEKEGGH
-472 ENTAQHIATNPEH
+472 ELTAQHVATNPEH
-485 TAKQKKLAKSFLDK
+485 SVKQKKLAQSFISK
-499 MQGMTEQKDKA
+499 MQGAVAEEVKAGRDKEA
-510 ALETAKANL
+510 MDIAKANL
-519 MAKHAREKESLAD
+519 ATKHAREKESLSH
-532 KHAREKE
+532 KHQREKE

-563 EKVKSHRDK
+563 EKVKTHRDK

-608 TIYKEEVQL
+608 TIYKKEVQL
-617 EEHIVHVDDGSNYG
+617 E
-631 DKPHPKDVEHV
+631 
-642 NAGVKKHGG
+642 
-651 EFDGHSDKGA
+651 
-661 YFKFKSQSDAKNF
+661 
-674 ADHVKKSP
+674 
-682 HKSVYADL
+682 
-690 HEEVQLKEATVK
+690 EATVK

-736 DEQEHKFKTED
+736 DEQEHNFKTED
-747 GKHWTAR
+747 GKSWTAR

-777 LKEEVQ
+777 LKE
-783 ICETADAG
+783 
-791 LAAKAEK
+791 
-798 SGISIG
+798 S
-804 TLRKVYKRGVAAWN
+804 
-818 SGHRPGTTPQQ
+818 
-829 WGMARV
+829 
-835 NSYIGKGK
+835 
-843 GTYHGADKDLR
+843 
-854 EEELHEKKLPEVPKD
+854 KL
-869 KESGLPKKYVAG
+869 
-881 LSDSTAKARAAHFA
+881 
-895 KADKLSDSNPEA
+895 
-907 YKPAPGDA
+907 
-915 TAKTKP
+915 
-921 SKHTLKYRAMF
+921 
-932 GEDMDEE
+932 
-939 LYEACWDTH
+939 
-948 KQVGMKKKGNRM
+948 
-960 VPDCVP
+960 
-966 KNEETEVCP
+966 CP
-975 VCGKSPCECEKPN
+975 VCGKNPCECDDKVDSTTYNKPFD
-988 AGPVAT
+988 PF
-994 DKPYDAMFKE
+994 FKE
-1004 DEDEFDFPE
+1004 DEDEIDFPE
-1013 PSDDEIESMAD
+1013 PSDEEIDGMAD

-1037 DELGII
+1037 DELGIV
-1043 DDETGEELPEDEEEK
+1043 DDETGEELEADEEEEK
-1058 KLKESVLMEVL
+1058 KLEESTLMEVL
-1069 SRIERMKAKSRIRRT
+1069 SRIERMKAKARIRRT
-1084 SAKRERATKIALKR
+1084 KAKRERATKIALKR

-1103 TINKRARRLAIKM
+1103 TINKRARRLAIKL

-1121 LRGRDPSKVSVGEKE
+1121 TRGRDPSKLSVGEKE
-1136 RIERTLEQRKALI
+1136 RIERVLERRKAVI
-1149 GRIATRLAPRVRKV
+1149 GRIAMRLAPRVRKV

-1171 KYTQGK
+1171 KYTQGS
-1177 QPSVF
+1177 PNVTF

>member
-159 ALAVKG
+159 SLAVKG

-202 IVLVKDE
+202 IILVKDE
-209 LREKYFREEIFN
+209 LREKFFRGEIFN

-289 IATMLGIDNVETSS
+289 IATMLGVDNAETSS
-303 NAENLINQALRKV
+303 NPENLINQALRKV

-350 KLKEGVTQIGGTD
+350 KLKEGAMQIGGTD

-373 VNKKSKFN
+373 VNKNSKYN
-381 MAKDILRFNDF
+381 IAKDILRFNDF
-392 KKLQKMQE
+392 KKLQKMNSVK
-400 HEESEND
+400 EEEEVKTPGQTN
-407 DKKNNESDH
+407 
-416 DHEHQVQITDPT
+416 QI
-428 EVGHTLVG
+428 GGTLSSG
-436 VAKQDNLRRRKIQY
+436 DTSDNLRRRKIKY
-450 HLGEQHKIP
+450 HLGEQSKPP
-459 HVDITSYGDEAGH
+459 HVDMSAYEDESAH
-472 ENTAQHIATNPEH
+472 ENTVDHIISSPEH
-485 TAKQKKLAKSFLDK
+485 TEKQKKLAKSFIDRLRSVN
-499 MQGMTEQKDKA
+499 EQDDKA
-510 ALETAKANL
+510 AKETAKANL
-519 MAKHAREKESLAD
+519 MAKHAKEKESLAD
-532 KHAREKE
+532 KHTREKE
-539 SLKEEEISEAAPF
+539 SLK
-552 KTKEDAVKYAK
+552 
-563 EKVKSHRDK
+563 
-572 LDGIEIHAHSGGFDV
+572 
-587 NHTSNSSGRN
+587 
-597 SLQKIGAKHVG
+597 
-608 TIYKEEVQL
+608 

-690 HEEVQLKEATVK
+690 HEEVQ
-702 TQKYSWGTM
+702 
-711 KTVHHGADFSIPLHP
+711 
-726 EHHQAIAKLK
+726 
-736 DEQEHKFKTED
+736 
-747 GKHWTAR
+747 
-754 RKGDEVHFQGA
+754 
-765 NNGGSTKVKHTD
+765 
-777 LKEEVQ
+777 

-791 LAAKAEK
+791 LAAKAAK

-804 TLRKVYKRGVAAWN
+804 TLRKVYRRGVAAWN

-854 EEELHEKKLPEVPKD
+854 EEELQEKKLPEVPKD

-895 KADKLSDSNPEA
+895 KADKLSDSDPEA

-948 KQVGMKKKGNRM
+948 KQIGMKKKGNRM

-975 VCGKSPCECEKPN
+975 VCGKSPCECEKPT
-988 AGPVAT
+988 AGPVTT
-994 DKPYDAMFKE
+994 DKPFDAMFKE

-1024 ELSDDDYLDTYDE
+1024 ELSDDDYLDTYED

-1043 DDETGEELPEDEEEK
+1043 DDETGEELPEDEEEEK
-1058 KLKESVLMEVL
+1058 KLKESALMEVL
-1069 SRIERMKAKSRIRRT
+1069 SRIERMKAKARIRRT

-1103 TINKRARRLAIKM
+1103 TINKRARRLAIKL

-1136 RIERTLEQRKALI
+1136 RIERTLEKRKAVI

-1163 EKARLSHT
+1163 EKARLSNT
-1171 KYTQGK
+1171 KYTQGS

>member
-159 ALAVKG
+159 SLAVKG

-176 TVRDIDGKRLMN
+176 SVRDIDGKRLMN

-209 LREKYFREEIFN
+209 LREKFFRGEIFN

-289 IATMLGIDNVETSS
+289 IATMLGVDNAETSS
-303 NAENLINQALRKV
+303 NPENLINQALRKV

-350 KLKEGVTQIGGTD
+350 KLKEGAMQIGGTD

-373 VNKKSKFN
+373 VNKNSKYN
-381 MAKDILRFNDF
+381 IAKDILRFNDF
-392 KKLQKMQE
+392 KKLQKMNSVK
-400 HEESEND
+400 EEEEVKTPGQTN
-407 DKKNNESDH
+407 
-416 DHEHQVQITDPT
+416 QI
-428 EVGHTLVG
+428 GGTLSSG
-436 VAKQDNLRRRKIQY
+436 DTSDNLRRRKIKY
-450 HLGEQHKIP
+450 HLGEQSKPP
-459 HVDITSYGDEAGH
+459 HVDMSAYEDESAH
-472 ENTAQHIATNPEH
+472 ENTVDHIISSPEH
-485 TAKQKKLAKSFLDK
+485 TEKQKKLAKSFIDRLRSVN
-499 MQGMTEQKDKA
+499 EQDDKA
-510 ALETAKANL
+510 AKETAKANL
-519 MAKHAREKESLAD
+519 MAKHAKEKESLAD
-532 KHAREKE
+532 KHTREKE
-539 SLKEEEISEAAPF
+539 SLK
-552 KTKEDAVKYAK
+552 
-563 EKVKSHRDK
+563 
-572 LDGIEIHAHSGGFDV
+572 
-587 NHTSNSSGRN
+587 
-597 SLQKIGAKHVG
+597 
-608 TIYKEEVQL
+608 

-690 HEEVQLKEATVK
+690 HEEVQ
-702 TQKYSWGTM
+702 
-711 KTVHHGADFSIPLHP
+711 
-726 EHHQAIAKLK
+726 
-736 DEQEHKFKTED
+736 
-747 GKHWTAR
+747 
-754 RKGDEVHFQGA
+754 
-765 NNGGSTKVKHTD
+765 
-777 LKEEVQ
+777 

-791 LAAKAEK
+791 LATKAAK

-804 TLRKVYKRGVAAWN
+804 TLRKVYRRGVAAWN

-854 EEELHEKKLPEVPKD
+854 EEELQEKKLPEVPKD

-895 KADKLSDSNPEA
+895 KADKLSDSDPEA

-939 LYEACWDTH
+939 IYEACWDTH
-948 KQVGMKKKGNRM
+948 KQIGMKKKGNRM

-975 VCGKSPCECEKPN
+975 VCGKSPCECEKPT
-988 AGPVAT
+988 AGPVTT
-994 DKPYDAMFKE
+994 DKPFDAMFKE

-1024 ELSDDDYLDTYDE
+1024 ELSDDDYLDTYED

-1043 DDETGEELPEDEEEK
+1043 DDETGEELPEDEEEEK
-1058 KLKESVLMEVL
+1058 KLKESALMEVL
-1069 SRIERMKAKSRIRRT
+1069 SRIERMKAKARIRRT

-1103 TINKRARRLAIKM
+1103 TINKRARRLAIKL

-1136 RIERTLEQRKALI
+1136 RIERTLEKRKAVI

-1163 EKARLSHT
+1163 EKARLSNT
-1171 KYTQGK
+1171 KYTQGS

>member
-13 AKSVVFAFGRFNP
+13 SKSVVFAFGRFNP

-52 ASRSQDAKKNPLSVE
+52 ASRTQDAKKNPLSVE
-67 KKVKYLKLMFKST
+67 KKVKYLKLMFKNT

-100 KKYKNIIMI
+100 KKYKNIVMV
-109 AGSDRIAE
+109 AGSDRIPE
-117 FKRLLNTYNG
+117 FKRLLNNYNG
-127 KDFNFDTI
+127 KEFNFDTI

-159 ALAVKG
+159 SIAVKG
-165 SYSEF
+165 NYAEF

-209 LREKYFREEIFN
+209 LREKYFRGEIFN

-239 SNHLLLKEASG
+239 SNHLLLKEESG

-268 MNEELT
+268 MNEALT
-274 DKTLRPT
+274 DKTLRPN

-289 IATMLGIDNVETSS
+289 IATMLGVDNAETSS
-303 NAENLINQALRKV
+303 NPENLINQALRKV

-335 ATEQGIQYDATLKPS
+335 ATEQGIQYDSTLKPS
-350 KLKEGVTQIGGTD
+350 KLKEGAMQIGGTD
-363 KIETTTDSVV
+363 KIETPTDSVV
-373 VNKKSKFN
+373 VNKKSNFN

-392 KKLQKMQE
+392 KKLQKVQE
-400 HEESEND
+400 QHKGKESQADHNKD
-407 DKKNNESDH
+407 NESDVDADFDSH
-416 DHEHQVQITDPT
+416 KTDKR
-428 EVGHTLVG
+428 EVGHTLVSPG
-436 VAKQDNLRRRKIQY
+436 GQDNLRRRKVKY
-450 HLGEQHKIP
+450 HLGEQKVETGMDIHNKIMKKGMS
-459 HVDITSYGDEAGH
+459 TYEKEGGH
-472 ENTAQHIATNPEH
+472 ELTAQHISTDPEH
-485 TAKQKKLAKSFLDK
+485 SAKQKKLAQSFLSR
-499 MQGMTEQKDKA
+499 MQGVAEEVKGGKDKEA
-510 ALETAKANL
+510 MDIAKANL
-519 MAKHAREKESLAD
+519 ATKHAREKESLSH
-532 KHAREKE
+532 KHQREKE
-539 SLKEEEISEAAPF
+539 ALK
-552 KTKEDAVKYAK
+552 
-563 EKVKSHRDK
+563 
-572 LDGIEIHAHSGGFDV
+572 
-587 NHTSNSSGRN
+587 
-597 SLQKIGAKHVG
+597 
-608 TIYKEEVQL
+608 

-690 HEEVQLKEATVK
+690 HEEVQLEEATVK

-777 LKEEVQ
+777 LKEET
-783 ICETADAG
+783 IE
-791 LAAKAEK
+791 
-798 SGISIG
+798 
-804 TLRKVYKRGVAAWN
+804 
-818 SGHRPGTTPQQ
+818 
-829 WGMARV
+829 
-835 NSYIGKGK
+835 
-843 GTYHGADKDLR
+843 
-854 EEELHEKKLPEVPKD
+854 EKKVSEPTGKLKD
-869 KESGLPKKYVAG
+869 
-881 LSDSTAKARAAHFA
+881 
-895 KADKLSDSNPEA
+895 
-907 YKPAPGDA
+907 
-915 TAKTKP
+915 
-921 SKHTLKYRAMF
+921 
-932 GEDMDEE
+932 
-939 LYEACWDTH
+939 ACWKGYTA
-948 KQVGMKKKGNRM
+948 VGMKTKNGRK
-960 VPDCVP
+960 VPNCVP
-966 KNEETEVCP
+966 VNEEEIEEEVCP

-994 DKPYDAMFKE
+994 DKPFDPFFKE

-1013 PSDDEIESMAD
+1013 PSDDEIDSMAD
-1024 ELSDDDYLDTYDE
+1024 ELSDDDYLDTYEE
-1037 DELGII
+1037 DELGIV
-1043 DDETGEELPEDEEEK
+1043 DDETGEELEADEEEEK
-1058 KLKESVLMEVL
+1058 KLEESTLMEVL
-1069 SRIERMKAKSRIRRT
+1069 SRIERMKAKARIRRT
-1084 SAKRERATKIALKR
+1084 KAKRERATKIALKR

-1103 TINKRARRLAIKM
+1103 TINKRARRLAIKL

-1136 RIERTLEQRKALI
+1136 RIERTLEKRKAII

-1171 KYTQGK
+1171 KYTQGS

>member
-127 KDFNFDTI
+127 KEFNFDTI

-159 ALAVKG
+159 SLAVKG

-176 TVRDIDGKRLMN
+176 SVRDIDGKRLMN

-202 IVLVKDE
+202 IILVKDE
-209 LREKYFREEIFN
+209 LREKFFRGEIFN

-268 MNEELT
+268 MNEALT
-274 DKTLRPT
+274 DKTLRPN

-289 IATMLGIDNVETSS
+289 IATMLGVDNAETSS
-303 NAENLINQALRKV
+303 NPENLINQALRKV

-350 KLKEGVTQIGGTD
+350 KLKEGAMQIGGTD
-363 KIETTTDSVV
+363 KIETPTDSVV
-373 VNKKSKFN
+373 VNKNSKYN
-381 MAKDILRFNDF
+381 IAKDILRFNDF

-400 HEESEND
+400 HEESESD
-407 DKKNNESDH
+407 DKKDNESDH
-416 DHEHQVQITDPT
+416 DYEHQVQITDPT

-436 VAKQDNLRRRKIQY
+436 AGKQDNLRRRKIKY

-459 HVDITSYGDEAGH
+459 HVDMTSYGDEAGH

-539 SLKEEEISEAAPF
+539 SLKEE
-552 KTKEDAVKYAK
+552 
-563 EKVKSHRDK
+563 
-572 LDGIEIHAHSGGFDV
+572 
-587 NHTSNSSGRN
+587 
-597 SLQKIGAKHVG
+597 
-608 TIYKEEVQL
+608 
-617 EEHIVHVDDGSNYG
+617 HIVHVDDGSNYG

-690 HEEVQLKEATVK
+690 HEEIQLEEATVK

-765 NNGGSTKVKHTD
+765 NNGSSTKVKHTD
-777 LKEEVQ
+777 LKEET
-783 ICETADAG
+783 IE
-791 LAAKAEK
+791 
-798 SGISIG
+798 
-804 TLRKVYKRGVAAWN
+804 
-818 SGHRPGTTPQQ
+818 
-829 WGMARV
+829 
-835 NSYIGKGK
+835 
-843 GTYHGADKDLR
+843 
-854 EEELHEKKLPEVPKD
+854 EKKVSEPTGKLKD
-869 KESGLPKKYVAG
+869 
-881 LSDSTAKARAAHFA
+881 
-895 KADKLSDSNPEA
+895 
-907 YKPAPGDA
+907 
-915 TAKTKP
+915 
-921 SKHTLKYRAMF
+921 
-932 GEDMDEE
+932 
-939 LYEACWDTH
+939 ACWKGYTA
-948 KQVGMKKKGNRM
+948 VGMKTKNGRK
-960 VPDCVP
+960 VPNCVP
-966 KNEETEVCP
+966 VNEEEIEEEVCP
-975 VCGKSPCECEKPN
+975 VCGKSPCECEKPS
-988 AGPVAT
+988 AGPVTT
-994 DKPYDAMFKE
+994 DKPFDPFFKE
-1004 DEDEFDFPE
+1004 DEDEFDFQE
-1013 PSDDEIESMAD
+1013 PSDDDIESMAD
-1024 ELSDDDYLDTYDE
+1024 ELSDDDYLDTYED
-1037 DELGII
+1037 DELGIV
-1043 DDETGEELPEDEEEK
+1043 DDETGEELPEDEEEEK
-1058 KLKESVLMEVL
+1058 KLKESALMEVL
-1069 SRIERMKAKSRIRRT
+1069 SRIERMKAKARIRRT

-1103 TINKRARRLAIKM
+1103 TINKRARRLAIKL

-1136 RIERTLEQRKALI
+1136 RIERTLEKRKAVI

-1171 KYTQGK
+1171 KYTQGS

>member
-159 ALAVKG
+159 SLAVKG

-209 LREKYFREEIFN
+209 LREKFFRGEIFN

-268 MNEELT
+268 MNEALT

-289 IATMLGIDNVETSS
+289 IATMLGVDNAETSS
-303 NAENLINQALRKV
+303 NPENLINQALRKV

-373 VNKKSKFN
+373 VNKNSKYN
-381 MAKDILRFNDF
+381 IAKDILRFNDF

-400 HEESEND
+400 REESENN
-407 DKKNNESDH
+407 DKKDNESDH
-416 DHEHQVQITDPT
+416 DYEHQVKITDPT

-436 VAKQDNLRRRKIQY
+436 AGKQDNLRRRKIKY
-450 HLGEQHKIP
+450 HLGEQQKIP
-459 HVDITSYGDEAGH
+459 HVDMTSYGDEAGH
-472 ENTAQHIATNPEH
+472 ENTAQHIVTNPEH
-485 TAKQKKLAKSFLDK
+485 TTKQKKLAKSFLDK

-519 MAKHAREKESLAD
+519 MAKHAKEKESLAD
-532 KHAREKE
+532 KHTREKE

-617 EEHIVHVDDGSNYG
+617 
-631 DKPHPKDVEHV
+631 
-642 NAGVKKHGG
+642 
-651 EFDGHSDKGA
+651 
-661 YFKFKSQSDAKNF
+661 
-674 ADHVKKSP
+674 
-682 HKSVYADL
+682 
-690 HEEVQLKEATVK
+690 KEATVK

-736 DEQEHKFKTED
+736 DEQEHHFKTED
-747 GKHWTAR
+747 GKQWTAR

-765 NNGGSTKVKHTD
+765 NNGSSTKVKHTD
-777 LKEEVQ
+777 LKEET
-783 ICETADAG
+783 IE
-791 LAAKAEK
+791 
-798 SGISIG
+798 
-804 TLRKVYKRGVAAWN
+804 
-818 SGHRPGTTPQQ
+818 
-829 WGMARV
+829 
-835 NSYIGKGK
+835 
-843 GTYHGADKDLR
+843 
-854 EEELHEKKLPEVPKD
+854 EKKVPEPTGKLKD
-869 KESGLPKKYVAG
+869 
-881 LSDSTAKARAAHFA
+881 
-895 KADKLSDSNPEA
+895 
-907 YKPAPGDA
+907 
-915 TAKTKP
+915 
-921 SKHTLKYRAMF
+921 
-932 GEDMDEE
+932 
-939 LYEACWDTH
+939 ACWKGYTA
-948 KQVGMKKKGNRM
+948 VGMKTKNGRK
-960 VPDCVP
+960 VPNCVP
-966 KNEETEVCP
+966 VNEEEIEEEVCP
-975 VCGKSPCECEKPN
+975 VCNKSPCECDKPS
-988 AGPVAT
+988 AGPVTT
-994 DKPYDAMFKE
+994 DKPFDPFFKE
-1004 DEDEFDFPE
+1004 DEDEIDFPE
-1013 PSDDEIESMAD
+1013 PSDDDIESMAD
-1024 ELSDDDYLDTYDE
+1024 ELSDDDYLDTYEE
-1037 DELGII
+1037 DELGIV
-1043 DDETGEELPEDEEEK
+1043 DDETGEELPEDEEEEK
-1058 KLKESVLMEVL
+1058 KLKESALMEVL
-1069 SRIERMKAKSRIRRT
+1069 SRIERMKAKARIRRT

-1103 TINKRARRLAIKM
+1103 TINKRARRLAIKL

-1136 RIERTLEQRKALI
+1136 RIERTLEKRKAVI

-1171 KYTQGK
+1171 KYTQGS

>member
-127 KDFNFDTI
+127 KEFNFDTI

-159 ALAVKG
+159 SLAVKG

-176 TVRDIDGKRLMN
+176 SVRDIDGKRLMN

-202 IVLVKDE
+202 IILVKDE
-209 LREKYFREEIFN
+209 LREKFFRGEIFN

-268 MNEELT
+268 MNEALT
-274 DKTLRPT
+274 DKTLRPN

-289 IATMLGIDNVETSS
+289 IATMLGVDNAETSS
-303 NAENLINQALRKV
+303 NPENLINQALRKV

-350 KLKEGVTQIGGTD
+350 KLKEGAMQIGGTD
-363 KIETTTDSVV
+363 KIETPTDSVV
-373 VNKKSKFN
+373 VNKNSKYNF
-381 MAKDILRFNDF
+381 AKDILRFNDF

-400 HEESEND
+400 HEESESD
-407 DKKNNESDH
+407 DKKDNESDH
-416 DHEHQVQITDPT
+416 DYEHQVQITDPT

-436 VAKQDNLRRRKIQY
+436 AGKQDNLRRRKIKY

-459 HVDITSYGDEAGH
+459 HVDMTSYGDEAGH

-532 KHAREKE
+532 KHTREKE
-539 SLKEEEISEAAPF
+539 SLK
-552 KTKEDAVKYAK
+552 
-563 EKVKSHRDK
+563 
-572 LDGIEIHAHSGGFDV
+572 
-587 NHTSNSSGRN
+587 
-597 SLQKIGAKHVG
+597 
-608 TIYKEEVQL
+608 

-690 HEEVQLKEATVK
+690 HEEIQLEEATVK

-765 NNGGSTKVKHTD
+765 NNGSSTKVKHTD
-777 LKEEVQ
+777 LKEET
-783 ICETADAG
+783 IE
-791 LAAKAEK
+791 
-798 SGISIG
+798 
-804 TLRKVYKRGVAAWN
+804 
-818 SGHRPGTTPQQ
+818 
-829 WGMARV
+829 
-835 NSYIGKGK
+835 
-843 GTYHGADKDLR
+843 
-854 EEELHEKKLPEVPKD
+854 EKKVSEPTGKLKD
-869 KESGLPKKYVAG
+869 
-881 LSDSTAKARAAHFA
+881 
-895 KADKLSDSNPEA
+895 
-907 YKPAPGDA
+907 
-915 TAKTKP
+915 
-921 SKHTLKYRAMF
+921 
-932 GEDMDEE
+932 
-939 LYEACWDTH
+939 ACWKGYTA
-948 KQVGMKKKGNRM
+948 VGMKTKNGRK
-960 VPDCVP
+960 VPNCVP
-966 KNEETEVCP
+966 VNEEEIEEEVCS

-994 DKPYDAMFKE
+994 DKPFDAMFKE

-1013 PSDDEIESMAD
+1013 PSDDEIDSMAD
-1024 ELSDDDYLDTYDE
+1024 ELSDDDYLDTYEE
-1037 DELGII
+1037 DELGIV
-1043 DDETGEELPEDEEEK
+1043 DDETGEELEADEEEEK
-1058 KLKESVLMEVL
+1058 KLKESALMEVL
-1069 SRIERMKAKSRIRRT
+1069 SRIERMKAKARIRRT

-1103 TINKRARRLAIKM
+1103 TINKRARRLAIKL

-1136 RIERTLEQRKALI
+1136 RIERTLEKRKAII

-1171 KYTQGK
+1171 KYTQGS

>member
-159 ALAVKG
+159 SLAVKG

-209 LREKYFREEIFN
+209 LREKFFRGEIFN

-289 IATMLGIDNVETSS
+289 IATMLGVDNAETSS
-303 NAENLINQALRKV
+303 NPENLINQALRKV

-373 VNKKSKFN
+373 VNKNSKYN
-381 MAKDILRFNDF
+381 IAKDILRFNDF
-392 KKLQKMQE
+392 KKLQKMNSVK
-400 HEESEND
+400 EEEEIKTPGQTNQIGGTLTS
-407 DKKNNESDH
+407 SD
-416 DHEHQVQITDPT
+416 TS
-428 EVGHTLVG
+428 
-436 VAKQDNLRRRKIQY
+436 DNLRRRKIKY
-450 HLGEQHKIP
+450 HLGEQNKPP
-459 HVDITSYGDEAGH
+459 HVDMSAYEDESAH
-472 ENTAQHIATNPEH
+472 ENTVDHIISSPEH
-485 TAKQKKLAKSFLDK
+485 TEKQKKLAKSFIDK
-499 MQGMTEQKDKA
+499 LRSVTEQDDSA
-510 ALETAKANL
+510 AKETAKANL
-519 MAKHAREKESLAD
+519 MAKHAREKQSLAD
-532 KHAREKE
+532 KHTREKE
-539 SLKEEEISEAAPF
+539 SLK
-552 KTKEDAVKYAK
+552 
-563 EKVKSHRDK
+563 
-572 LDGIEIHAHSGGFDV
+572 
-587 NHTSNSSGRN
+587 
-597 SLQKIGAKHVG
+597 
-608 TIYKEEVQL
+608 

-642 NAGVKKHGG
+642 NAGAKMHGG

-661 YFKFKSQSDAKNF
+661 YFKFKSPSAAQNF
-674 ADHVKKSP
+674 KKHVDRAP

-690 HEEVQLKEATVK
+690 HEEL
-702 TQKYSWGTM
+702 
-711 KTVHHGADFSIPLHP
+711 
-726 EHHQAIAKLK
+726 
-736 DEQEHKFKTED
+736 
-747 GKHWTAR
+747 
-754 RKGDEVHFQGA
+754 
-765 NNGGSTKVKHTD
+765 
-777 LKEEVQ
+777 Q
-783 ICETADAG
+783 ICETANAG
-791 LAAKAEK
+791 LAAKASK

-804 TLRKVYKRGVAAWN
+804 TLRKVYRRGVAAWN

-835 NSYIGKGK
+835 NSYITKGK

-854 EEELHEKKLPEVPKD
+854 EEEIVENNLPEVPKD

-881 LSDSTAKARAAHFA
+881 LSDATAKARAAHFD
-895 KADKLSDSNPEA
+895 KADKLSDKDPEA

-966 KNEETEVCP
+966 KNEEAEVCP
-975 VCGKSPCECEKPN
+975 VCNKSPCECDKPS
-988 AGPVAT
+988 AGPVTT
-994 DKPYDAMFKE
+994 DKPFDAFFKE

-1024 ELSDDDYLDTYDE
+1024 ELSDDDYLDTYEE
-1037 DELGII
+1037 DELGIV
-1043 DDETGEELPEDEEEK
+1043 DDETGEELPEDEEEEK
-1058 KLKESVLMEVL
+1058 KLKESALMEVL
-1069 SRIERMKAKSRIRRT
+1069 SRIERMKAKARIRRT

-1103 TINKRARRLAIKM
+1103 TINKRARRLAIKL

-1136 RIERTLEQRKALI
+1136 RIERTLEKRKAVI

-1171 KYTQGK
+1171 KYTQGS

>member
-159 ALAVKG
+159 SLAVKG

-209 LREKYFREEIFN
+209 LREKFFRGEIFN

-268 MNEELT
+268 MNEALT

-289 IATMLGIDNVETSS
+289 IATMLGVDNAETSS
-303 NAENLINQALRKV
+303 NPENLINQALRKV

-373 VNKKSKFN
+373 VNKNSKYN
-381 MAKDILRFNDF
+381 IAKDILRFNDF
-392 KKLQKMQE
+392 KKLQKMNSVK
-400 HEESEND
+400 EEEEIKTPGQTNQIGGTLTS
-407 DKKNNESDH
+407 SD
-416 DHEHQVQITDPT
+416 TS
-428 EVGHTLVG
+428 
-436 VAKQDNLRRRKIQY
+436 DNLRRRKIKY
-450 HLGEQHKIP
+450 HLGEQNKPP
-459 HVDITSYGDEAGH
+459 HVDMSAYEDESAH
-472 ENTAQHIATNPEH
+472 ENTVDHIISSPEH
-485 TAKQKKLAKSFLDK
+485 TEKQKKLAKSFIDK
-499 MQGMTEQKDKA
+499 LRSVTEQDDSA
-510 ALETAKANL
+510 AKETAKANL
-519 MAKHAREKESLAD
+519 MAKHAREKQSLAD
-532 KHAREKE
+532 KHTREKE
-539 SLKEEEISEAAPF
+539 SLK
-552 KTKEDAVKYAK
+552 
-563 EKVKSHRDK
+563 
-572 LDGIEIHAHSGGFDV
+572 
-587 NHTSNSSGRN
+587 
-597 SLQKIGAKHVG
+597 
-608 TIYKEEVQL
+608 

-661 YFKFKSQSDAKNF
+661 YFKFKSKSDAKNF
-674 ADHVKKSP
+674 ADHIKKSP

-690 HEEVQLKEATVK
+690 H
-702 TQKYSWGTM
+702 
-711 KTVHHGADFSIPLHP
+711 
-726 EHHQAIAKLK
+726 
-736 DEQEHKFKTED
+736 
-747 GKHWTAR
+747 
-754 RKGDEVHFQGA
+754 
-765 NNGGSTKVKHTD
+765 
-777 LKEEVQ
+777 EEVQ

-798 SGISIG
+798 SGVSIG
-804 TLRKVYKRGVAAWN
+804 TLRKVYRRGVAAWN

-835 NSYIGKGK
+835 NSYITKGK

-854 EEELHEKKLPEVPKD
+854 EEEIVENNLPEVPKD

-881 LSDSTAKARAAHFA
+881 LSDATAKARAAHFD
-895 KADKLSDSNPEA
+895 KADKLSDKDPEA

-932 GEDMDEE
+932 GEDMGEE

-966 KNEETEVCP
+966 KNEEAEVCP
-975 VCGKSPCECEKPN
+975 VCNKSPCECDKPS
-988 AGPVAT
+988 AGPVTT
-994 DKPYDAMFKE
+994 DKPFDPFFKE
-1004 DEDEFDFPE
+1004 DEDEIDFLE
-1013 PSDDEIESMAD
+1013 PSDDDIESMAD
-1024 ELSDDDYLDTYDE
+1024 ELSDDDYLDTYEE
-1037 DELGII
+1037 DELGIV
-1043 DDETGEELPEDEEEK
+1043 DDETGEELPEDEEEEK
-1058 KLKESVLMEVL
+1058 KLKESALMEVL
-1069 SRIERMKAKSRIRRT
+1069 SRIERMKAKARIRRT

-1103 TINKRARRLAIKM
+1103 TINKRARRLAIKL

-1136 RIERTLEQRKALI
+1136 RIERTLEKRKAVI

-1163 EKARLSHT
+1163 EKARLSHA
-1171 KYTQGK
+1171 KYTQGS

>member
-159 ALAVKG
+159 SLAVKG

-209 LREKYFREEIFN
+209 LREKFFRGEIFN

-268 MNEELT
+268 MNEALT

-289 IATMLGIDNVETSS
+289 IATMLGVDNAETSS
-303 NAENLINQALRKV
+303 NPENLINQALRKV

-373 VNKKSKFN
+373 VNKNSKYN
-381 MAKDILRFNDF
+381 IAKDILRFNDF
-392 KKLQKMQE
+392 KKLQKMNSVK
-400 HEESEND
+400 EEEEIKTPGQTNQIGGTLTS
-407 DKKNNESDH
+407 SD
-416 DHEHQVQITDPT
+416 TS
-428 EVGHTLVG
+428 
-436 VAKQDNLRRRKIQY
+436 DNLRRRKIKY
-450 HLGEQHKIP
+450 HLGEQNKPP
-459 HVDITSYGDEAGH
+459 HVDMSAYEDESAH
-472 ENTAQHIATNPEH
+472 ENTVDHIISSPEH
-485 TAKQKKLAKSFLDK
+485 TEKQKKLAKSFIDK
-499 MQGMTEQKDKA
+499 LRSVTEQDDSA
-510 ALETAKANL
+510 AKETAKANL
-519 MAKHAREKESLAD
+519 MAKHAREKQSLAD
-532 KHAREKE
+532 KQTREKE
-539 SLKEEEISEAAPF
+539 SLK
-552 KTKEDAVKYAK
+552 
-563 EKVKSHRDK
+563 
-572 LDGIEIHAHSGGFDV
+572 
-587 NHTSNSSGRN
+587 
-597 SLQKIGAKHVG
+597 
-608 TIYKEEVQL
+608 

-661 YFKFKSQSDAKNF
+661 YFKFNSKTDAKNF

-690 HEEVQLKEATVK
+690 HEEVQLEEATVK

-711 KTVHHGADFSIPLHP
+711 KTVHHGADFSIPLQP

-765 NNGGSTKVKHTD
+765 NNGGSTKVKHAD

-798 SGISIG
+798 SGVSIG

-835 NSYIGKGK
+835 NSYITKGK

-854 EEELHEKKLPEVPKD
+854 EEEIQENNLPEVPKH

-881 LSDSTAKARAAHFA
+881 LSDATAKARAAHFD
-895 KADKLSDSNPEA
+895 KADKLSDKDPEA

-966 KNEETEVCP
+966 KNEEAEVCP
-975 VCGKSPCECEKPN
+975 VCNKSPCECDKPS
-988 AGPVAT
+988 AGPVT
-994 DKPYDAMFKE
+994 TEKPFDAFFKE

-1024 ELSDDDYLDTYDE
+1024 ELSDDDYLDTYEE
-1037 DELGII
+1037 DELGIV
-1043 DDETGEELPEDEEEK
+1043 DDETGEELPEDEEEEK
-1058 KLKESVLMEVL
+1058 KLKESALMEVL
-1069 SRIERMKAKSRIRRT
+1069 SRIERMKAKARIRRT

-1103 TINKRARRLAIKM
+1103 TINKRARRLAIKL

-1136 RIERTLEQRKALI
+1136 RIERTLEKRKAVI

-1171 KYTQGK
+1171 KYTQGS

>member
-159 ALAVKG
+159 SLAVKG

-202 IVLVKDE
+202 IILVKDE
-209 LREKYFREEIFN
+209 LREKFFRGEIFN

-268 MNEELT
+268 MNEALT

-289 IATMLGIDNVETSS
+289 IATMLGVDNAETSS
-303 NAENLINQALRKV
+303 NPENLINQALRKV

-373 VNKKSKFN
+373 VNKNSKYN
-381 MAKDILRFNDF
+381 IAKDILRFNDF

-400 HEESEND
+400 REESENN
-407 DKKNNESDH
+407 DKKDNESDH
-416 DHEHQVQITDPT
+416 DYEHQVKITDPT
-428 EVGHTLVG
+428 EIGHTLVG
-436 VAKQDNLRRRKIQY
+436 VGKQDNLRRRKIKY
-450 HLGEQHKIP
+450 HLGEQ
-459 HVDITSYGDEAGH
+459 D
-472 ENTAQHIATNPEH
+472 
-485 TAKQKKLAKSFLDK
+485 
-499 MQGMTEQKDKA
+499 DKA
-510 ALETAKANL
+510 SKETAKANL
-519 MAKHAREKESLAD
+519 MAKHAKEKESLAD
-532 KHAREKE
+532 KHTREKE
-539 SLKEEEISEAAPF
+539 SLKEE
-552 KTKEDAVKYAK
+552 
-563 EKVKSHRDK
+563 
-572 LDGIEIHAHSGGFDV
+572 HS
-587 NHTSNSSGRN
+587 
-597 SLQKIGAKHVG
+597 
-608 TIYKEEVQL
+608 
-617 EEHIVHVDDGSNYG
+617 VHVDDGSNYG

-690 HEEVQLKEATVK
+690 HEEVQ
-702 TQKYSWGTM
+702 
-711 KTVHHGADFSIPLHP
+711 
-726 EHHQAIAKLK
+726 
-736 DEQEHKFKTED
+736 
-747 GKHWTAR
+747 
-754 RKGDEVHFQGA
+754 
-765 NNGGSTKVKHTD
+765 
-777 LKEEVQ
+777 

-791 LAAKAEK
+791 LAAKAAK
-798 SGISIG
+798 SGVSIG

-835 NSYIGKGK
+835 NSYITKGK

-854 EEELHEKKLPEVPKD
+854 EEEIQENNLPEVPKH

-881 LSDSTAKARAAHFA
+881 LSDATAKARAAHFD
-895 KADKLSDSNPEA
+895 KADKLSDKDPEA

-948 KQVGMKKKGNRM
+948 KQIGMKKKGNRM

-966 KNEETEVCP
+966 KNEEAEVCP
-975 VCGKSPCECEKPN
+975 VCNKSPCECDKPS
-988 AGPVAT
+988 AGPVTT
-994 DKPYDAMFKE
+994 DKPFDAFFKE

-1024 ELSDDDYLDTYDE
+1024 ELSDDDYLDTYEE
-1037 DELGII
+1037 DELGIV
-1043 DDETGEELPEDEEEK
+1043 DDETGEELPEDEEEEK
-1058 KLKESVLMEVL
+1058 KLKESALMEVL
-1069 SRIERMKAKSRIRRT
+1069 SRIERMKAKARIRRT

-1103 TINKRARRLAIKM
+1103 TINKRARRLAIKL

-1136 RIERTLEQRKALI
+1136 RIERTLEKRKAVI

-1171 KYTQGK
+1171 KYTQGS